1 MPSRSKTAV
10 RRVLALLV
18 LTLLLPAVLPAA
30 GSHTPKAAPAAS
42 FWSHPLTSLWRLAVS
57 AACAQGV
64 SLDGDRCPAPTT
76 AGGCDK
82 GISIDPNGGCA
93 P

>member
-1 MPSRSKTAV
+1 MSSHSKTAV

-30 GSHTPKAAPAAS
+30 GSHTPKAVSAET
-42 FWSHPLTSLWRLAVS
+42 FWSHPLASLWRLAVS
-57 AACAQGV
+57 AACAHGV

-76 AGGCDK
+76 AGGCER
-82 GISIDPNGGCA
+82 GSTIDPNGGCA

>member
-1 MPSRSKTAV
+1 MSSSNTAV

-30 GSHTPKAAPAAS
+30 GNHTPQAAPTAS
-42 FWSHPLTSLWRLAVS
+42 FWSHPLQSLWRLAVS

-64 SLDGDRCPAPTT
+64 PLDGDHCPGPTT
-76 AGGCDK
+76 TGGCDK

-93 P
+93 H

>member
-1 MPSRSKTAV
+1 MLPSSKNAV

-30 GSHTPKAAPAAS
+30 GARTQPAKPAAS
-42 FWSHPLTSLWRLAVS
+42 IWSPLGSLWDLVVR
-57 AACAQGV
+57 AACAKGI
-64 SLDGDRCPAPTT
+64 SIDGKSCPVDTT
-76 AGGCDK
+76 AGGCDR
-82 GISIDPNGGCA
+82 GSTIDPNGGCA